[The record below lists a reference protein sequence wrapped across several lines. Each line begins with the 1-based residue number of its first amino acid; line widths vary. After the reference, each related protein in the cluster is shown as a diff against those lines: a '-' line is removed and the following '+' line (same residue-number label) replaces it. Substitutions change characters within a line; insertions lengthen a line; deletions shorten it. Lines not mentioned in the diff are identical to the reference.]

1 MISQLRSL
9 VLSNPEDEGGFGSQQ
24 EMTPCPET
32 ATTHQLRHTL
42 CASSD
47 PVRTQFVPKARAVPD
62 FPREIAA
69 NAEAGKI
76 NRRCRRSLMF

>member
-47 PVRTQFVPKARAVPD
+47 PVRTKGAHSAR
-62 FPREIAA
+62 FS
-69 NAEAGKI
+69 AGD
-76 NRRCRRSLMF
+76 CSQRRSGKNKQTVQKKPMMF